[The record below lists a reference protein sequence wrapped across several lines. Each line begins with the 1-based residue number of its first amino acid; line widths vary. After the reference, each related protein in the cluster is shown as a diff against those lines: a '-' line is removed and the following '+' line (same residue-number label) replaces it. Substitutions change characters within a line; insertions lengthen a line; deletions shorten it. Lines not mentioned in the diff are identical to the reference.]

1 MTCVSHAVKIRKPI
15 LENKEKDC
23 KFFKLGNERKEFF
36 LSCYERGTLKTQD
49 IS

>member
-15 LENKEKDC
+15 LEIMRKIVN
-23 KFFKLGNERKEFF
+23 FKLGNERKEFF